1 MRTSLSI
8 RICGAL
14 IWLFLLP
21 GARSEVATSVGA
33 PPSVLPT
40 LGNATVE
47 QILAFVLTNATC
59 EPDNDILFK
68 RLYSSRRI
76 KSQVEFNS
84 KGKEVKRKES
94 DVLHSPPDDALPPGL
109 VLYPD
114 QFSPRNRMA
123 LMNSGTADPGGLSR
137 SEAEIALLVNADGEK
152 AEDTSEAR
160 AELEALL
167 KSGSGSKGRAFEKR
181 EFLMNGDLLN
191 RFQFRLLGE
200 DLHFGRP
207 CWVLSFKPKA
217 GRLPVRNFKDRFI
230 NKAGGRI
237 WVDVEDG
244 FVVKLDVALT
254 ESVDI
259 VGGVVGSLKNC
270 TYAFER
276 ERTREGVWFTRTV
289 DWRVEGRQ
297 VFSTKV
303 IDYQEKRED
312 VRSVQER

>member
-1 MRTSLSI
+1 MRVSLSI
-8 RICGAL
+8 PICGAL
-14 IWLFLLP
+14 IWLLLLP
-21 GARSEVATSVGA
+21 GARSEVATGLSHSSGL
-33 PPSVLPT
+33 PS

-47 QILAFVLTNATC
+47 QILALVVTNAAF

-68 RLYSSRRI
+68 RLYESRRT
-76 KSQVEFNS
+76 KSQIEFNS
-84 KGKEVKRKES
+84 KGKEVDRKES
-94 DVLHSPPDDALPPGL
+94 DILHTPPDNALPPGL

-114 QFSPRNRMA
+114 QLSPRSRMA
-123 LMNSGTADPGGLSR
+123 LMNSGTVNSGGVSR
-137 SEAEIALLVNADGEK
+137 SESEVALLINGHAGDEEADQ
-152 AEDTSEAR
+152 AR

-167 KSGSGSKGRAFEKR
+167 KSGSDAKGRAFEKR
-181 EFLMNGDLLN
+181 EFIVDADLLN

-200 DLHFGRP
+200 ETHIGRP
-207 CWVLSFKPKA
+207 CWLLSFKPKG
-217 GRLPVRNFKDRFI
+217 GRQPVRNFKDRFI
-230 NKAGGRI
+230 NKVGGRI

-254 ESVDI
+254 ETVDI

-276 ERTREGVWFTRTV
+276 ERTREGLWYTRTV

-303 IDYQEKRED
+303 IDYHEERLD
-312 VRSVQER
+312 VRSVQDR